1 MFEIIVG
8 IGCGIVIS
16 FVSVLIIG
24 KIANSD
30 VSIINSLIP
39 KSITTPMGI
48 SLANSLNGIES
59 ITVVAIILQVFLVV
73 WLLLQYSNWGI

>member
-59 ITVVAIILQVFLVV
+59 ITVVAIILQVFLAV
-73 WLLLQYSNWGI
+73 WLLLQYSNLGI

>member
-59 ITVVAIILQVFLVV
+59 ITVVAIIFTGIFGGMVASTVFKL
-73 WLLLQYSNWGI
+73 GI